1 MIKKLTAWLLLA
13 ILLCSLLGLTVAFDR
28 FFALFKY
35 RSANLFFRKRETEML
50 DLLRAGKCD
59 DAVAV
64 GMKSKDSP
72 HCRVILSALECR
84 ENFSDALSAA
94 AQLEINHLRRGIS
107 LLDTAGTASPM
118 FGILGTVLGIIN
130 TFGVLNASGVDNPT
144 AATAGLGEA
153 LITTAAGLVA
163 ALLCLFPLN
172 FLISQLQ
179 HRTRD
184 LEQFALRVESA
195 YKAGLSQ

>member
-1 MIKKLTAWLLLA
+1 MWP
-13 ILLCSLLGLTVAFDR
+13 ILFCSLLGLTVAFDR

-35 RSANLFFRKRETEML
+35 RAANRCFRKQEAEML
-50 DLLRAGKCD
+50 ELLRSGKCD
-59 DAVAV
+59 DAAAI
-64 GMKSKDSP
+64 GTKSKDSP
-72 HCRVILSALECR
+72 NCRVISAALECR
-84 ENFSDALSAA
+84 ENFGDALAAA
-94 AQLEINHLRRGIS
+94 AQLEVNRLRRGIS
-107 LLDTAGTASPM
+107 LLDTSVTASPM

-130 TFGVLNASGVDNPT
+130 TFGALNAGGMDNPV

-184 LEQFALRVESA
+184 LEQFILRVESA
-195 YKAGLSQ
+195 YRAGRPE